1 MMIRVFIGSWIAL
14 AAAGQA
20 FGQEAPAE
28 QKPAAEKDPVAEKRI
43 AYLRGRMERY
53 RIHPAGL
60 PERPYALHEELALRW
75 SNPVSGVVDGG
86 IFVWTDGQRPVVFAK
101 AFINETQ
108 LAWGEAVQSV
118 APGPIVMT
126 LDDREVWT
134 PAGAGVTFQTIDTKT
149 KPAASPAARLGQM
162 RTLLRRVE
170 AVSIWGEK
178 ESSEWS
184 LRLLTTPIHR
194 YTSADEGIVDG
205 AVFALTQG
213 TNPEAIALIE
223 AVKKEDSLQWQ
234 VAVTRLS
241 QYGSRAKLDE
251 VILADLPRSE
261 KPAIDESYYR
271 GWHWFTR
278 YPFPKASAAA
288 TEP

>member
-1 MMIRVFIGSWIAL
+1 MLRISIFVLTAL
-14 AAAGQA
+14 ALAGTLL
-20 FGQEAPAE
+20 GQETPAE
-28 QKPAAEKDPVAEKRI
+28 PKPAAAKDDVAEKRI

-53 RIHPAGL
+53 RIFPAGL
-60 PERPYALHEELALRW
+60 PERPYTLQEELALRW

-86 IFVWTDGQRPVVFAK
+86 IFVWTDGKRPVVFAK
-101 AFINETQ
+101 AFINETK

-118 APGPIVMT
+118 APGPLVMT

-134 PAGAGVTFQTIDTKT
+134 PAGAGVTFHPLDAKNR
-149 KPAASPAARLGQM
+149 PAAAAAARLGQM
-162 RTLLRRVE
+162 RTLLRQIE
-170 AVSIWGEK
+170 AVGIWGEK

-194 YTSADEGIVDG
+194 YASEEEGIVDG

-223 AVKKEDSLQWQ
+223 AVKKEDALQWQ

-241 QYGSRAKLDE
+241 QYGSRAKLGE
-251 VILADLPRSE
+251 LVLADLPRNE

-278 YPFPKASAAA
+278 YPFPKSDAAN
-288 TEP
+288 TQP